1 MSEGRARARPICRKD
16 ISGPGYQQGRDLFRD
31 QLRQVPKHLTG
42 QQIKEAFA
50 ALYARIETAG
60 DTLDG
65 LSLVQKAELLAK
77 DFPICAYGYPRTYM
91 SILAGDVTMEK
102 LQDLLPP

>member
-1 MSEGRARARPICRKD
+1 MTGGRARARPIRRKD
-16 ISGPGYQQGRDLFRD
+16 LSGPGYQQGRDLFRD

-60 DTLDG
+60 DTLNG

-91 SILAGDVTMEK
+91 SVLAGDVTMEK
-102 LQDLLPP
+102 LQSLLPP